1 MATTFAKAA
10 EGTVAEQTHA
20 ARIEHVSKSFSG
32 PAGTQLVL
40 DDVTLD
46 VAPGEF
52 VTILGASG
60 CGKSTLLNLVAGLD
74 RPTPRARQTPG
85 GRPPPGFQIVTSHK
99 INTQT
104 NK

>member
-1 MATTFAKAA
+1 MATTLAKAA
-10 EGTVAEQTHA
+10 EGSVAEQHAHA
-20 ARIEHVSKSFSG
+20 ARIGHVSKSFSG

-40 DDVTLD
+40 DDISLD

-74 RPTPRARQTPG
+74 EPSAGSIETPG
-85 GRPPPGFQIVTSHK
+85 VFQ
-99 INTQT
+99 
-104 NK
+104 